1 MPVVF
6 EEIQAEIAP
15 PPAPLPVAVTTGAEG
30 AGEQERRLLRLVA
43 RERWR
48 ARRLAAGPGA

>member
-6 EEIQAEIAP
+6 EEIQGEIAP
-15 PPAPLPVAVTTGAEG
+15 PPAPPPPAEASAGGQGVA
-30 AGEQERRLLRLVA
+30 EQERRVLRLVA

-48 ARRLAAGPGA
+48 TRRLAAG